1 LDAPPP
7 NPHFVKEPKFLGNPL
22 WQKYSA
28 RLDQELKIL
37 ERFKNDDEPYS
48 LMARQVINAF
58 LSTGIGLIS

>member
-7 NPHFVKEPKFLGNPL
+7 NPHFVKEPKFLGNPR

-37 ERFKNDDEPYS
+37 ERFDGQAGNK
-48 LMARQVINAF
+48 R
-58 LSTGIGLIS
+58 ISFN